1 MANMSIE
8 ELIEEIEV
16 YVDNCKTA
24 GVLSSGSMIKINR
37 EELLAMLDE
46 VRTRLPKELAESRQI
61 IKSKESIIADAKAR
75 AERIVKDAAK
85 EAGVMIDDNEI
96 VALANMRADSIVKDA
111 QKAADELNGKA
122 RETAREVQTGAL
134 QYTQNMLEGLE
145 YMYSTIIKEEKE
157 SGKRLKCKDSIRY
170 SANPQTA
177 RTQLLEDAIA
187 SSRSYLSKFDKDLI
201 NQTKSISKS
210 ELIRRILARTGK
222 TKENRQ
228 GLQFDVDFIYS
239 KNELER
245 AKILIKRNMDEMD
258 KTLKQGY
265 IDALMIIGKNL
276 NLYGVLNEYVQRQNE
291 QSRRMGFDNVMQI
304 SSDSVFN
311 TEKLEKMSLH
321 KLAALYAFWTNRF
334 VKVVLLMYKSYII
347 MYELGLDTKDK
358 IDDDRNFREVSK
370 GKIKALGI
378 KFAFVY
384 LQAKKMYD
392 EMYEKAMKRAKK

>member
-157 SGKRLKCKDSIRY
+157 
-170 SANPQTA
+170 
-177 RTQLLEDAIA
+177 
-187 SSRSYLSKFDKDLI
+187 
-201 NQTKSISKS
+201 
-210 ELIRRILARTGK
+210 
-222 TKENRQ
+222 
-228 GLQFDVDFIYS
+228 FIWH
-239 KNELER
+239 
-245 AKILIKRNMDEMD
+245 
-258 KTLKQGY
+258 
-265 IDALMIIGKNL
+265 
-276 NLYGVLNEYVQRQNE
+276 V
-291 QSRRMGFDNVMQI
+291 
-304 SSDSVFN
+304 
-311 TEKLEKMSLH
+311 
-321 KLAALYAFWTNRF
+321 
-334 VKVVLLMYKSYII
+334 
-347 MYELGLDTKDK
+347 
-358 IDDDRNFREVSK
+358 
-370 GKIKALGI
+370 
-378 KFAFVY
+378 
-384 LQAKKMYD
+384 
-392 EMYEKAMKRAKK
+392 